1 MKRIALALG
10 LMAVAAF
17 GGADA
22 QNVPRTAVCT
32 AGNSERATVGA
43 IAADPA
49 AWTGRCVVVEGLYS
63 NERVFADID
72 AIYGVNDH
80 VVGGFVD
87 GLGALRG
94 AWRGEFVGRVM
105 DCAAAEETLLTA
117 QLRAP
122 GISLHERVLGCVKQ
136 EGPFLMFMSHG
147 ELSPSGLTRRMPGAK
162 GGDLTVAPGGWDH
175 TAAVTQRADAFA
187 AAMRSGDVAALAALL
202 GDAYR
207 AERLLADDSSALML
221 LKKDAGA
228 PVLFMDRDS
237 GADEIAAEA
246 CWCTQQSCGKLWPI
260 DSRDADNEPTRPYA
274 CLRVEGVKRDGSW
287 RYRLDASH
295 DVSGLPE
302 PKR

>member
-10 LMAVAAF
+10 FLVVAAL

-32 AGNSERATVGA
+32 ADNSERTTVAT

-49 AWTGRCVVVEGLYS
+49 AWMGKCAVVEGLYS
-63 NERVFADID
+63 NERVFEDID

-122 GISLHERVLGCVKQ
+122 GISLHERVLGCVKP

-147 ELSPSGLTRRMPGAK
+147 DLSPSGLTRRMPGAR
-162 GGDLTVAPGGWDH
+162 GGDLTPAAAGWEH
-175 TAAVTQRADAFA
+175 AAAVTQRANAFA
-187 AAMRSGDVAALAALL
+187 AAMRSSDPAALTGLL

-207 AERLLADDSSALML
+207 AGRLLADDSSALML

-228 PVLFMDRDS
+228 PVIFMDRDS
-237 GADEIAAEA
+237 GADDIAAEA
-246 CWCTQQSCGKLWPI
+246 CWCAQRSCGKLWPI
-260 DSRDADNEPTRPYA
+260 DSRDADNEPARPYA